1 MNPKAKYWVLVANS
15 GQARI
20 LEMQRKPYEFHQV
33 AELVSESQHLTNKD
47 IVSDASGRV
56 YHTQG
61 PGTHSMNPRS
71 DPHENAEEQFSRSL
85 AQKMEKA
92 AQLGRFDQLLVI
104 ADPKT
109 MGRLRQQMNKAV
121 SGRIADEISL
131 DLVGLPLPQLETRV
145 RDVLGWAA

>member
-1 MNPKAKYWVLVANS
+1 MNARTKYWVLVANS

-20 LEMQRKPYEFHQV
+20 LEMQRKPYRFHQV
-33 AELVSESQHLTNKD
+33 SELNSETQHLTNKD

-71 DPHENAEEQFSRSL
+71 DPHENAEQQFSRGL

-92 AQLGRFDQLLVI
+92 ARLGRFDQLLVV

-109 MGRLRQQMNKAV
+109 LGRLRQQMNKAV
-121 SGRIADEISL
+121 EGKVTEEVAL
-131 DLVGLPLPQLETRV
+131 DLVKLPLSQLEPRLKQ
-145 RDVLGWAA
+145 VLGWAA

>member
-20 LEMQRKPYEFHQV
+20 LEMQRKPYLFQEIS
-33 AELVSESQHLTNKD
+33 ELTSEAQHLTNKD

-61 PGTHSMNPRS
+61 PGTHSMKPRS
-71 DPHENAEEQFSRSL
+71 DPHEQAEEQFSRGL
-85 AQKMEKA
+85 AQKMDKA
-92 AQLGRFDQLLVI
+92 DRLGRFDRLLVV

-109 MGRLRQQMNKAV
+109 LGRLRQQMTRSVGSKVAEEV
-121 SGRIADEISL
+121 SL
-131 DLVGLPLPQLETRV
+131 DLVRLPLNQLEPRLKQ
-145 RDVLGWAA
+145 VLGWAA

>member
-1 MNPKAKYWVLVANS
+1 MNAKAKYWVLVANS

-33 AELVSESQHLTNKD
+33 TELASEAQHLTNKD

-56 YHTQG
+56 YRTQG

-71 DPHENAEEQFSRSL
+71 DPHENAEEQFSRGL

-92 AQLGRFDQLLVI
+92 ARLGRFDHLLVV

-109 MGRLRQQMNKAV
+109 LGRLRQQMNKSVEGKVAEEV
-121 SGRIADEISL
+121 AL
-131 DLVGLPLPQLETRV
+131 DLVRLPLNQLEPRLKQ
-145 RDVLGWAA
+145 VLGWAA

>member
-1 MNPKAKYWVLVANS
+1 MNPKARYWVLVANS

-33 AELVSESQHLTNKD
+33 TELVSESQHLTNKE

-56 YHTQG
+56 YRAQG
-61 PGTHSMNPRS
+61 PGTHSMKPRS

-92 AQLGRFDQLLVI
+92 ARLGRFDQLLVI
-104 ADPKT
+104 GDPRT
-109 MGRLRQQMNKAV
+109 MGRLRQRMNRSLAGKVTDDVA
-121 SGRIADEISL
+121 L
-131 DLVGLPLPQLETRV
+131 DLVGLPLPQLESRL
-145 RDVLGWAA
+145 RSVLGWAA

>member
-33 AELVSESQHLTNKD
+33 SELVSEAQHLTNKE

-61 PGTHSMNPRS
+61 PGTHSMKPRS

-109 MGRLRQQMNKAV
+109 MGRLRQQMTRSL

-131 DLVGLPLPQLETRV
+131 DLVSLPLPQLESRV